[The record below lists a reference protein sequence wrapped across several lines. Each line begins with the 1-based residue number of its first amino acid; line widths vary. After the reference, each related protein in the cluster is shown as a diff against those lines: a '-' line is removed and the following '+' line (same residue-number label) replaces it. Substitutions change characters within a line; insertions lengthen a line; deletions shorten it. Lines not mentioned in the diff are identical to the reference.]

1 MMKERTKL
9 QLMVLSFLAIVAM
22 GLFVV
27 KAFYAMPGAMDVCTI
42 PLICT

>member
-9 QLMVLSFLAIVAM
+9 RLMMLGFLAAVVI
-22 GLFVV
+22 GLLEV